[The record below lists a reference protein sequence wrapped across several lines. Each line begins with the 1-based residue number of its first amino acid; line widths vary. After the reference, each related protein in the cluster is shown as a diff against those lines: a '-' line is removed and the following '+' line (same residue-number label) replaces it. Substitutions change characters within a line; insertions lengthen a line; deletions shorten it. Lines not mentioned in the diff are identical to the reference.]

1 MPAPRIERTM
11 GHELE
16 PAARTYERGGAV
28 VRRAGG
34 EELRIRP
41 QQIQGSQEA
50 MPQDQGQ
57 AFRIPPQL
65 QNRNEYESFLQ
76 SKYGDPWADERNMD
90 TLISNTTSQNEREA
104 FEQVFGGQYRYED
117 RGQLS
122 KKAQDHWHDSLL
134 MLRKN
139 VENQQ
144 KQDIEVRKEQMG
156 EQMKVFD
163 NYVKMFKPAKLEK
176 SRYGAKTVLDM
187 LQDVQDRGTPVT
199 DSEMITFEEMTKD
212 MPIEVKHEITQ
223 EAEQRKL
230 FGIDLPSLFDVPEKA
245 ELKIKRKTGTKIRKP
260 GESIADWE
268 KRTGTK

>member
-1 MPAPRIERTM
+1 MPVPQIERTM

-16 PAARTYERGGAV
+16 PAARTERGGAV

-34 EELRIRP
+34 EELRIQP
-41 QQIQGSQEA
+41 QEA
-50 MPQDQGQ
+50 MPQGQGFQ
-57 AFRIPPQL
+57 IPPQL

-76 SKYGDPWADERNMD
+76 SKYGDPWEDERNLD
-90 TLISNTTSQNEREA
+90 TLISDTTSQNEREA

-117 RGQLS
+117 RSQLS

-139 VENQQ
+139 VEIQQ
-144 KQDIEVRKEQMG
+144 KQDIEVRKDQMG

-163 NYVKMFKPAKLEK
+163 NYVKMFKPEKPEKPAK
-176 SRYGAKTVLDM
+176 SRYGAKVVLDM
-187 LQDVQDRGTPVT
+187 LQGVQERGTPVT

-223 EAEQRKL
+223 KAKQRGL
-230 FGIDLPSLFDVPEKA
+230 FGINALDALWPDVPEKA
-245 ELKIKRKTGTKIRKP
+245 ELSIKRKSGTSTNMRKA
-260 GESIADWE
+260 GEGIADWE
-268 KRTGTK
+268 KRTKSK